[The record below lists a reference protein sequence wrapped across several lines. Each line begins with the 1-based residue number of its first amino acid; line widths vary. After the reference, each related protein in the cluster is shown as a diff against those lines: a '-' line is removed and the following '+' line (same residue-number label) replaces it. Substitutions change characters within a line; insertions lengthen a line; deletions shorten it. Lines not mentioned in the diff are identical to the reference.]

1 MSEKIYKSID
11 YVTYMKRVK
20 KLFEDAQ
27 CLLEDISPCSDA
39 MYFVETIY
47 SDNIYKYKGYVYQ
60 HFYRNC

>member
-11 YVTYMKRVK
+11 YVTYMERVK

-39 MYFVETIY
+39 SLSILRKSVRVERSVELCKI
-47 SDNIYKYKGYVYQ
+47 V
-60 HFYRNC
+60 